1 MLLSRANLRTKVTL
15 LLLSLS
21 LGPLLISGIVNE
33 TRAVA
38 TGKAAVRE
46 RQSQAARFAAYAV
59 NALFGDVMGDMQLL
73 ARRFPVGSLDPVDI
87 SAKLAASPGLLT
99 AVPGDDDIQVF
110 NALHGAESR
119 TFLALPDGGLFYTEP
134 FHNIPHPP
142 NLHRLDWFDRIGP
155 DGGIALGELSPLTQS
170 GRPGVFVIVPLR
182 HPEGYLAGYVGHL
195 MARSSLEMIIEQVPP
210 EVAWQAPERLGH
222 ALGLGLLSPEGLF
235 AAHSVVE
242 QVGRSAPSYMQG
254 HLHAGTGE
262 IEREG
267 ADVLL
272 ARADVGRGG
281 WRVTLASP
289 RHMAYQ
295 SVYALIW
302 LLTAVIVLTFLF
314 VLLFADHLASVLLRP
329 IEELERGA
337 QMIGAGAL
345 DYRIELNQHGH
356 DELGRLASTF
366 NDMGESLLRTRREVD
381 AYGRHLKVANQELD
395 AMVYAITH
403 DLKKSLRGI
412 EAFATFV
419 DEDYREHIDREGT
432 EMLHAIVHNVHKIE
446 KLADDLIGL
455 VQHERERGENV
466 RFSLMDLL
474 REAREHCTLA
484 HVGEVVLQ
492 PGMPEIV
499 GDRVRLNLL
508 FTNLISN
515 GLKFNRSPRPRVEV
529 EWADLDNVWEFTV
542 TDNGIGIDPRYHD
555 HIFDL
560 FFRLNSKDEFDG
572 TGTGLNLCR
581 RIVEEHR
588 GTIGLESEGGK
599 GCRFVVQL
607 PKDPALL
614 TSPGLLL

>member
-46 RQSQAARFAAYAV
+46 RQAQAARFAAYTI
-59 NALFGDVMGDMQLL
+59 NALFDDVLRDTQLL
-73 ARRFPVGSLDPVDI
+73 ARRFPVDSLDPAVI
-87 SAKLAASPGLLT
+87 SARLAASPGLLP
-99 AVPGDDDIQVF
+99 AVHGDDDIQVF
-110 NALHGAESR
+110 NALHDAESR
-119 TFLALPDGGLFYTEP
+119 TFLALPDGRLFYAEP
-134 FHNIPHPP
+134 FHNIPQPP
-142 NLHRLDWFDRIGP
+142 NLHLLRWFQQLGP
-155 DGGIALGELSPLTQS
+155 NGGIALGDLIPLTQP
-170 GRPGVFVIVPLR
+170 GRPSIFCIVPLR
-182 HPEGYLAGYVGHL
+182 HPGGRLAGYVGHI
-195 MARSSLEMIIEQVPP
+195 MARSSLETIIKQLPP
-210 EVAWQAPERLGH
+210 EPAWYTPERLGH
-222 ALGLGLLSPEGLF
+222 ALGLGLLSPEGVY
-235 AAHSVVE
+235 AAHTVAE
-242 QVGRSAPSYMQG
+242 LVGRPVPAFMEG
-254 HLHAGTGE
+254 NLHPGTGE
-262 IEREG
+262 IDRDG

-272 ARADVGRGG
+272 ARADVGRAG
-281 WRVTLASP
+281 WRVTLATP
-289 RHMAYQ
+289 RHTAFQ

-302 LLTAVIVLTFLF
+302 LLTAVILLTFVF

-356 DELGRLASTF
+356 DELGRLAGTF

-419 DEDYREHIDREGT
+419 DEDYRDRLDQEGT
-432 EMLHAIVHNVHKIE
+432 DMLHSIVHNVHKIE

-466 RFSLMDLL
+466 RFSLMELL

-484 HVGEVVLQ
+484 HVGEVVIQ

-515 GLKFNRSPRPRVEV
+515 GLKFNRSPRPRVEL
-529 EWADLDNVWEFTV
+529 EWSDLGGYWEFTV
-542 TDNGIGIDPRYHD
+542 SDNGIGIDPRYHD

-588 GTIGLESEGGK
+588 GTIRLESEAGR
-599 GCRFVVQL
+599 GCRFIVQL

-614 TSPGLLL
+614 TSPGLLP

>member
-46 RQSQAARFAAYAV
+46 RQAQAARFAAYTV
-59 NALFGDVMGDMQLL
+59 NALFDDVLRDTQLL
-73 ARRFPVGSLDPVDI
+73 ARRFPVDALDPIGI
-87 SAKLAASPGLLT
+87 SARLAASPGLLP
-99 AVPGDDDIQVF
+99 AVHGDDDIQVF

-119 TFLALPDGGLFYTEP
+119 TFLALPDGRLFYAEP
-134 FHNIPHPP
+134 FHNIPQPP
-142 NLHRLDWFDRIGP
+142 NLHQLQWFQQLGP
-155 DGGIALGELSPLTQS
+155 NGGIALGDLSPLTQPA
-170 GRPGVFVIVPLR
+170 RPSVFCIVPLR
-182 HPEGYLAGYVGHL
+182 HPGGRLAGYVGHI
-195 MARSSLEMIIEQVPP
+195 MARSSLETIIKQIPP
-210 EVAWQAPERLGH
+210 EAAWQSPERLGH
-222 ALGLGLLSPEGLF
+222 ALGLGLLSPQGIF
-235 AAHSVVE
+235 AAHTVTE
-242 QVGRSAPSYMQG
+242 LIGRPTPPFMQG
-254 HLHAGTGE
+254 HLHPGTGE
-262 IEREG
+262 IDRDD
-267 ADVLL
+267 ADILL

-281 WRVTLASP
+281 WRVTLATP
-289 RHMAYQ
+289 RHTAYQ

-356 DELGRLASTF
+356 DELGRLAGTF

-419 DEDYREHIDREGT
+419 DEDYRERLDREGT
-432 EMLHAIVHNVHKIE
+432 DMLHAIVHNVHKIE

-484 HVGEVVLQ
+484 HVGEVVIQ

-529 EWADLDNVWEFTV
+529 EWADLGAYWEFTV
-542 TDNGIGIDPRYHD
+542 SDNGIGIDPRYHD

-588 GTIGLESEGGK
+588 GTIRLESESGK

-614 TSPGLLL
+614 TSPGLLP